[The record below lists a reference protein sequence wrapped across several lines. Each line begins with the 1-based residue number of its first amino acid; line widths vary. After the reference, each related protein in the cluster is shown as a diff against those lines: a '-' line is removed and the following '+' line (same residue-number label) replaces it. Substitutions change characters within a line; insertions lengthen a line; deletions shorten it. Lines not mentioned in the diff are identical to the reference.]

1 VKIFRK
7 QSLISILRLLILL
20 SLLKPSLVR
29 ADVLPPEEEYI
40 ESLKN
45 NKTLILLVPIL
56 GISLIGGVVY
66 WKKSKNVEK
75 DE

>member
-1 VKIFRK
+1 MFR
-7 QSLISILRLLILL
+7 LVILL
-20 SLLKPSLVR
+20 SLLKPSLVT

-40 ESLKN
+40 ESLQN

-56 GISLIGGVVY
+56 GISLIAGVLY
-66 WKKSKNVEK
+66 WKRSKNVNK

>member
-1 VKIFRK
+1 MFR
-7 QSLISILRLLILL
+7 LVILF

-40 ESLKN
+40 ESLQN
-45 NKTLILLVPIL
+45 NKTLILLMPIL

-66 WKKSKNVEK
+66 WKKSKNIKK
-75 DE
+75 DES

>member
-1 VKIFRK
+1 MFR
-7 QSLISILRLLILL
+7 LVILF

-40 ESLKN
+40 ESLQN
-45 NKTLILLVPIL
+45 NKTLILLMPIL

-66 WKKSKNVEK
+66 WKKSINIKK
-75 DE
+75 DES